1 MKKNRPNEIRKS
13 IDSLTA
19 LLICAEK
26 EREWLDKTLNVRILE
41 PAPAIMIAN
50 EMQLTD
56 IAYAYKQDIVRLPYV
71 GVTDKQPP
79 YTEKLT
85 IEVNGIKLYTLA

>member
-1 MKKNRPNEIRKS
+1 MKKNRHNEIKKS

-26 EREWLDKTLNVRILE
+26 EREWLDKTLDIRILE

-56 IAYAYKQDIVRLPYV
+56 IAYAYQQDIVRNEWKTQ
-71 GVTDKQPP
+71 TDSG
-79 YTEKLT
+79 YTEQLSIT
-85 IEVNGIKLYTLA
+85 VNGIKLYTLA